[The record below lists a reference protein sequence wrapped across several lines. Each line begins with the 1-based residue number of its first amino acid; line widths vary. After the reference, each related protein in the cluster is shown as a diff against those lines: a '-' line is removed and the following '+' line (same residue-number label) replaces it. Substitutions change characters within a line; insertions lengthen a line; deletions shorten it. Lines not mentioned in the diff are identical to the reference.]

1 MKAFTYKSVTSE
13 EQAVKALGA
22 NALPLA
28 GGTSLL
34 NLMKERVLEPEVV
47 VNLKDI
53 KGLAQV
59 EAAGEGLKI
68 GANATLA
75 ALLENK
81 AVRASYPGLA
91 QALDTVGTPQI
102 RNMATLGGNLC
113 ARTPCWY
120 YMHENF
126 PCAKAGRG
134 NTCPAKEGENEFHA
148 IFATDGPCVSVHASS
163 AAPALIALGA
173 KVRIAGPNGAR
184 EVELEKFFTLPKDNV
199 QKENVLAANEI
210 VTHVLL
216 AKPAPKSATYVV
228 LQKASHD
235 WPIAQASVAL
245 DLGGDTV
252 RAARIV
258 LGAVAPVPWRAAE
271 AEAALAGKKVTEE
284 TASKAGEAALAG
296 ASPLAQ
302 NAYKKQ
308 SLKTAV
314 KRAILVA
321 ATGKW
326 R

>member
-22 NALPLA
+22 NAVPLA

-59 EAAGEGLKI
+59 EAIADGLRI

-81 AVRASYPGLA
+81 AVRSSYPVLA
-91 QALDTVGTPQI
+91 QALETVGTPQI

-120 YMHENF
+120 YMHESF

-134 NTCPAKEGENEFHA
+134 NTCPAKEGENEFNA

-163 AAPALIALGA
+163 AAPALVALGA
-173 KVRIAGPNGAR
+173 KVRIVGASGAR
-184 EVELEKFFTLPKDNV
+184 EIDIEKFFTLPKDNV

-210 VTHVLL
+210 VTHITLP
-216 AKPAPKSATYVV
+216 KPAPKSATYVV
-228 LQKASHD
+228 LQKGSHD
-235 WPIAQASVAL
+235 WPVCQASVVL
-245 DLGGDTV
+245 DLAGDT
-252 RAARIV
+252 AKSSRIC
-258 LGAVAPVPWRAAE
+258 LGAVAPIPWRAAA
-271 AEAALAGKKVTEE
+271 AEAALAGQKVSEA
-284 TASKAGEAALAG
+284 TASKAAEAALTG
-296 ASPLAQ
+296 AAPLAQ
-302 NAYKKQ
+302 NGYKKQ
-308 SLKTAV
+308 SLKAAV